1 MKALYCLLFNEY
13 FTKIFVFV
21 FQPVFN
27 ATLKKK
33 ITRVELGGPVGG
45 TRERI
50 FAASGSEIKGF
61 TKKGKN
67 FLTFDTSLAEPIQT
81 M

>member
-1 MKALYCLLFNEY
+1 M
-13 FTKIFVFV
+13 
-21 FQPVFN
+21 
-27 ATLKKK
+27 LKKK

-50 FAASGSEIKGF
+50 FATSGSEIKGY

-67 FLTFDTSLAEPIQT
+67 FLSFDTSLAEPIQT

>member
-1 MKALYCLLFNEY
+1 MLFNVLQA
-13 FTKIFVFV
+13 VFKV
-21 FQPVFN
+21 QS
-27 ATLKKK
+27 LKN

-45 TRERI
+45 VRERI
-50 FAASGSEIKGF
+50 FITSGSEIKGF

-67 FLTFDTSLAEPIQT
+67 FLQFDTNLSEPVQS